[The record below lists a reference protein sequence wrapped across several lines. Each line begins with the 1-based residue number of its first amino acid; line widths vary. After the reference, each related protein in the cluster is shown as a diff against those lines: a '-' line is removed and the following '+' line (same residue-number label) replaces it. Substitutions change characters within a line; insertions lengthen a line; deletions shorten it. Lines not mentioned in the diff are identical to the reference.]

1 MDKILTLEQLQNMSI
16 DDITIAYQ
24 NGYILSESE
33 SQRRT
38 VSLQTTWTT
47 AQYTQIILAIIGVF
61 AAYYSGKKATE
72 AKLSADVAVRAA
84 RGIKK

>member
-1 MDKILTLEQLQNMSI
+1 MSI

-33 SQRRT
+33 PQQRT

-61 AAYYSGKKATE
+61 AAYFSGKIALK
-72 AKLSADVAVRAA
+72 AKLEADRAVKAA
-84 RGIKK
+84 RGL